1 MPILPGIPGISGLGM
16 PNIDSIRQAVGSAKL
31 PADVTGLSRPQ
42 QIEDSPFRSGNRIQS
57 SGESFSDMLV
67 RAIQSVDDTMKVSDQ
82 NVQDFIT
89 GETEDVHNV
98 MISMQRAQLSF
109 QLMVE
114 IRNKAI
120 ETYQE
125 ISRMQI

>member
-1 MPILPGIPGISGLGM
+1 MGSNEITGIQELRGFEPTTSPQELRRTEAGQSFAGMLTDAISG
-16 PNIDSIRQAVGSAKL
+16 
-31 PADVTGLSRPQ
+31 
-42 QIEDSPFRSGNRIQS
+42 
-57 SGESFSDMLV
+57 
-67 RAIQSVDDTMKVSDQ
+67 VDEAMKDSDQ
-82 NVQDFIT
+82 KIQDFLA
-89 GETEDVHNV
+89 GKTENVHDV

-120 ETYQE
+120 EAYHE

>member
-1 MPILPGIPGISGLGM
+1 MNGSFEIKGLQPQREVQIG
-16 PNIDSIRQAVGSAKL
+16 PQRQELRRPETRESF
-31 PADVTGLSRPQ
+31 ADTLSR
-42 QIEDSPFRSGNRIQS
+42 
-57 SGESFSDMLV
+57 
-67 RAIQSVDDTMKVSDQ
+67 AIGSVDNTMKVSEQ
-82 NVQDFIT
+82 SIQDFAA
-89 GETEDVHNV
+89 GKTENVHEV
-98 MISMQRAQLSF
+98 MINMQRAQLSF